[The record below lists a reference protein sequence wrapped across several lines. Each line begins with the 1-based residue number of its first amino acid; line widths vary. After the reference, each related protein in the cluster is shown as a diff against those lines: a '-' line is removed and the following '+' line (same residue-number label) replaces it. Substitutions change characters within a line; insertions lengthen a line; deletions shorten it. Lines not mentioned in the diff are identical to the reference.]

1 VSMPRINEGRRRWL
15 MVAVGLVVGAI
26 LLVGAWWLFTQGP
39 GTALLSP
46 PGSTVATFSGEGNQ
60 STESFSV
67 RDGWSIQWESQGP
80 SFSYAIRGDR
90 DFGTVI
96 TVDEPTSGVTNPTG
110 SGTYHLEV
118 TAEGAWQIDI
128 IQGD

>member
-1 VSMPRINEGRRRWL
+1 VSMTRSGEGRSRWL
-15 MVAVGLVVGAI
+15 LIGAALVVGLL
-26 LLVGAWWLFTQGP
+26 LLVGTWWLFTQGP
-39 GTALLSP
+39 GAALLSP
-46 PGSTVATFSGEGNQ
+46 PGSTVASFSGEGNQ
-60 STESFSV
+60 TTDSFSV
-67 RDGWSIQWESQGP
+67 REGWSIQWQSEGQ

-110 SGTYHLEV
+110 SGTYHLEI
-118 TAEGAWQIDI
+118 TAEGAWQVDV

>member
-1 VSMPRINEGRRRWL
+1 MSMPRSTEGRGRRL
-15 MVAVGLVVGAI
+15 LIGLVVG
-26 LLVGAWWLFTQGP
+26 LLVLIGGWWLFTLGP
-39 GTALLSP
+39 GAALLSP
-46 PGSTVATFSGEGNQ
+46 PGSTVASFTGEGNQ
-60 STESFSV
+60 ATGTFSV
-67 RDGWSIQWESQGP
+67 RSGWSIQWESRGP
-80 SFSYAIRGDR
+80 SFSFAIRGDR

-110 SGTYHLEV
+110 SGSYFLDV